1 MERFNEMQRVK
12 RAFFTYRNGALAD
25 NMRQQGATYRIIF
38 GLNIPQLVQIASETP
53 HSATLA
59 QSLWENRSTRESML
73 LAPMIYPIEEFDID
87 TARRWADESPNTEV
101 ADILCHRLLRHT
113 DYAQQLANELIASDC
128 DITRYSALRLMFNL
142 LPSQL
147 QHTKDCATTERQRD
161 CPLTASLCRALLSE
175 IEFLTE
181 EEDYS

>member
-1 MERFNEMQRVK
+1 MEGFNEMQRVK

-25 NMRQQGATYRIIF
+25 NIRQQGATYRIIF

-73 LAPMIYPIEEFDID
+73 LAPMIYPRDEFDIN
-87 TARRWADESPNTEV
+87 TARRWVGESPNTEV

-113 DYAQQLANELIASDC
+113 DYALQLANELIVSDC
-128 DITRYSALRLMFNL
+128 DITRYTALRLMFNL
-142 LPSQL
+142 LPL
-147 QHTKDCATTERQRD
+147 QIQHVKEYATIERQRN
-161 CPLTASLCRALLSE
+161 CPLTASLCRSLLSE
-175 IEFLTE
+175 IEFITGE
-181 EEDYS
+181 KEQ

>member
-1 MERFNEMQRVK
+1 MEGFNEMQRVK

-25 NMRQQGATYRIIF
+25 NMRQQGAMYRIIF

-53 HSATLA
+53 HSVTLA

-73 LAPMIYPIEEFDID
+73 LAPLIYPIEEFDID
-87 TARRWADESPNTEV
+87 TARRWANESPNTEV

-113 DYAQQLANELIASDC
+113 DYALQLADELIASDC
-128 DITRYSALRLMFNL
+128 DITRYTALRLMFNL
-142 LPSQL
+142 LPLQIQL
-147 QHTKDCATTERQRD
+147 TKEYATSEQRRN
-161 CPLTASLCRALLSE
+161 CPLTASLCHSLLSE

-181 EEDYS
+181 DGNNS